1 MLEMKKL
8 LLLFMRQIRI
18 LPFLFLI
25 ITTVVNAETFVY
37 ITDQV
42 HIPIRSDKAFGDNII
57 RSLPSGTELSIL
69 QITDDNAWAQIK
81 YDETVGWIIA
91 SYLSKDPPAREE
103 LKKLK
108 RTYNANKLL
117 ISKLQGENDKLEKQL
132 VSLKQENADLVIQ
145 SSKSQAE
152 KAHIEQIYQDAL
164 KLEHENERLIQETLQ
179 LKTELQLA
187 ENNTQIEKDTSQR
200 NWFIVGA
207 LVLFFGMV
215 IGYIVPGLVK
225 RRRY

>member
-1 MLEMKKL
+1 MKQFKAL
-8 LLLFMRQIRI
+8 LLVYF
-18 LPFLFLI
+18 FLATI
-25 ITTVVNAETFVY
+25 ASADSIVY

-42 HIPIRSDKAFGDNII
+42 DIPIRSDKAFGNNII

-81 YDETVGWIIA
+81 YEDTVGWIIA
-91 SYLSKDPPAREE
+91 SYLSNDPPAREE

-117 ISKLQGENDKLEKQL
+117 ISKFQSEKDELEKQL
-132 VSLKQENADLVIQ
+132 VALKQENSDLVVQ

-187 ENNTQIEKDTSQR
+187 ENNTLIERDTSQR
-200 NWFIVGA
+200 NWFIVGS
-207 LVLFFGMV
+207 LVLFFGML
-215 IGYIVPGLVK
+215 IGYIVPGLLK

>member
-1 MLEMKKL
+1 MKQYKVL
-8 LLLFMRQIRI
+8 ALVFF
-18 LPFLFLI
+18 FL
-25 ITTVVNAETFVY
+25 TTMVSADAIVY

-42 HIPIRSDKAFGDNII
+42 DIPIRSDKAFGDNII

-69 QITDDNAWAQIK
+69 QITDDNTWAQIK

-117 ISKLQGENDKLEKQL
+117 ISKFQSEKEELEKQL
-132 VSLKQENADLVIQ
+132 VSLKQENIDLIVQ

-164 KLEHENERLIQETLQ
+164 KLEHKNEKLILETLQ

-207 LVLFFGMV
+207 LVLFFGIV
-215 IGYIVPGLVK
+215 IGYVVPGLVK

>member
-1 MLEMKKL
+1 MKQYKA
-8 LLLFMRQIRI
+8 
-18 LPFLFLI
+18 LPLIFFFLA
-25 ITTVVNAETFVY
+25 TMVSADATVY

-42 HIPIRSDKAFGDNII
+42 DIPVRSDKAFGNNII

-81 YDETVGWIIA
+81 YGDTVGWIIV

-103 LKKLK
+103 LIKLK
-108 RTYNANKLL
+108 KTYNANKLL
-117 ISKLQGENDKLEKQL
+117 ISKSQGEKDELEKKL
-132 VSLKQENADLVIQ
+132 ASLKQENTDLIIQ

-164 KLEHENERLIQETLQ
+164 KLEHENERLLQETLQ

-187 ENNTQIEKDTSQR
+187 ENNTQIEKDTSFR

-215 IGYIVPGLVK
+215 IGYIAPRLNK